1 MAEKDL
7 NLVGKLAPDER
18 AIAEFRL
25 RNISPDDAKYAEAS
39 RDLADF
45 LSPKAEW
52 QICAFVQRTL
62 LEARVEFGQAEKRH
76 LDEVDRA
83 MHQISPLNMALLEEK
98 VTKHDQLAVIEE
110 IGRFVSPETKALLHP
125 GTTSYDILDTARAYM
140 FKRAWFEVIR
150 SENISPAPAVILLLE
165 YHYLSLVYQTKANR
179 G

>member
-62 LEARVEFGQAEKRH
+62 LEARVEFGQSEKRH

-125 GTTSYDILDTARAYM
+125 GTTSYDILDTVRSHL
-140 FKRAWFEVIR
+140 FGKAWDKVMQPRVNGVLTQLCDKIGR
-150 SENISPAPAVILLLE
+150 
-165 YHYLSLVYQTKANR
+165 
-179 G
+179 